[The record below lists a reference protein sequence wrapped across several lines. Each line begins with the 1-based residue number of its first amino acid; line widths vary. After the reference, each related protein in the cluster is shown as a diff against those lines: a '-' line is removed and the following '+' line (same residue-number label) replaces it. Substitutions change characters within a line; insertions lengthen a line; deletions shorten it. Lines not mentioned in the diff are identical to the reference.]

1 MDTLLYLAL
10 GLILGIIV
18 GYAIAAARK
27 SRAGNSEV
35 ELAAARA
42 TIEGL
47 SAQLVQLKSEVDA
60 RSKRDAEALAEENRI
75 LQELAPVRERVAKMQ
90 SKIEELE
97 KERLEQFST
106 IKQQLIES
114 SEQQRTLGE
123 NTKALAGALNNKQAR
138 GQWGELTLRRLLE
151 NSGMLPHVDFFEQQ
165 VSVNNDGKGI
175 KPDCV
180 INYPDGKFVAVDSKV
195 PFDDY
200 QRATAISEVA
210 SPEDEKKRKEL
221 MKAHVDAVKK
231 HINDISGKNYYSGL
245 PSSPEFTIMFM
256 PSEGL
261 LAATLDADPTILEF
275 GFSKQVALVSP
286 VSIFSVIRT
295 ISYGWR
301 QSAQEETIKEVIDLG
316 VSLHKY
322 VRVVAEH
329 AAKLGTQLNGAVGSY
344 NAFVSSLERNLLTST
359 RKLNEKSKGIL
370 DGGKPVPEL
379 IEVDESVDTF
389 TKPELTSAIESTK
402 NENLSE
408 PDDLKL

>member
-1 MDTLLYLAL
+1 MESLIYLAIGLVL
-10 GLILGIIV
+10 GA
-18 GYAIAAARK
+18 AIGFAVAAARK
-27 SRAGNSEV
+27 SKAGNAEI
-35 ELAAARA
+35 ELAGARA
-42 TIEGL
+42 TADGL
-47 SAQLVQLKSEVDA
+47 AAQLSLVKSELDA
-60 RSKRDAEALAEENRI
+60 RIKLESQTLAEENRI
-75 LQELAPVRERVAKMQ
+75 LQELAPVRDRVAKMQ

-114 SEQQRTLGE
+114 QEQQRTLGE

-165 VSVNNDGKGI
+165 LSVNNEGRGI

-210 SPEDEKKRKEL
+210 SPEDEKKRKDL

-231 HINDISGKNYYSGL
+231 HINDISSKNYFSGL
-245 PSSPEFTIMFM
+245 SSSPEFTIMFM

-261 LAATLDADPTILEF
+261 LAATLDADPSILEY

-316 VSLHKY
+316 VTLHKNI
-322 VRVVAEH
+322 RVVAEH
-329 AAKLGTQLNGAVGSY
+329 AAKLGNQLNGAVS
-344 NAFVSSLERNLLTST
+344 AFNSFSSSLERNLLTST
-359 RKLNEKSKGIL
+359 RRLNDKSKNIL
-370 DGGKPVPEL
+370 DGGKPVPAIGE
-379 IEVDESVDTF
+379 IEESTDTF
-389 TKPELTSAIESTK
+389 TKPELTAGETGA
-402 NENLSE
+402 N
-408 PDDLKL
+408 

>member
-1 MDTLLYLAL
+1 MDSLIYLAIGVVL
-10 GLILGIIV
+10 GAVAGWGIAV
-18 GYAIAAARK
+18 ARRPK
-27 SRAGNSEV
+27 NSSAEL
-35 ELAAARA
+35 ELAGARA

-47 SAQLVQLKSEVDA
+47 TGQLNAA
-60 RSKRDAEALAEENRI
+60 RSEIEARNEREADIRAEENLI
-75 LQELAPVRERVAKMQ
+75 LKELAPVQERVKTMQ
-90 SKIEELE
+90 GKIEELE

-106 IKQQLIES
+106 IREQLTVAT
-114 SEQQRTLGE
+114 EQQRALGE
-123 NTKALAGALNNKQAR
+123 NTRALAGALNNKQAR

-151 NSGMLPHVDFFEQQ
+151 NSGMLPHVDFYEQK
-165 VSVNNDGKGI
+165 VSTNDEGKSI

-245 PSSPEFTIMFM
+245 ASSPEFTIMFM

-261 LAATLDADPTILEF
+261 LAATLDADPSILDY

-286 VSIFSVIRT
+286 VSIFSVLRT

-301 QSAQEETIKEVIDLG
+301 QSAQEATIKEVIDLG
-316 VSLHKY
+316 VTLHKY

-329 AAKLGTQLNGAVGSY
+329 AAKLGSHLQGAVGSY
-344 NAFVSSLERNLLTST
+344 NSFVSSLERNLLTST
-359 RKLNEKSKGIL
+359 RRLNEQNKNIL
-370 DGGKPVPEL
+370 DGGKTVPAL
-379 IEVDESVDTF
+379 GEVVESVDLF
-389 TKPELTSAIESTK
+389 TKPELTGGADDTK
-402 NENLSE
+402 
-408 PDDLKL
+408 